1 MDLEGERQTLY
12 DITYTW
18 SLKNKLVNITK
29 YNRFTEIESKLA
41 VGHQLEGKEGEAR

>member
-1 MDLEGERQTLY
+1 MEYDSDSKKNAILPSATIWMGLEGERQTLY

-29 YNRFTEIESKLA
+29 
-41 VGHQLEGKEGEAR
+41 